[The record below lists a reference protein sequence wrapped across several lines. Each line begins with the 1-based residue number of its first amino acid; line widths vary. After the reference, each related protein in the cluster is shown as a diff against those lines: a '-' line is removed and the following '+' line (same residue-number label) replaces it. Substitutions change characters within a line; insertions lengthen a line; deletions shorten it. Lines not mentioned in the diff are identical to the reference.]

1 MVIASALSF
10 LGMRGKGIFV
20 REEVGLSVKG
30 KGGFVCGK
38 GFSYAEE
45 RTILSEGRGAVI
57 PRRRK
62 RCSQKKE
69 LCAQVKET
77 LSVGKLTCVGRRI
90 LFRAQGGKFLCARK

>member
-10 LGMRGKGIFV
+10 LRVKGKGIFV

-30 KGGFVCGK
+30 KEGFVCGK
-38 GFSYAEE
+38 GFSYAEA

-62 RCSQKKE
+62 RCSQKKGA
-69 LCAQVKET
+69 LCAGE
-77 LSVGKLTCVGRRI
+77 GDA
-90 LFRAQGGKFLCARK
+90 FRG